1 MKNLDDGFTL
11 METLVSIAI
20 IMAVSSL
27 FAIAF
32 TTAFKATSQSN
43 NEIKAAVTI
52 TQIDRFIRERADSLH
67 IPYWA
72 DSKLYADTLRDEL
85 FRSKFA
91 PYINTIQIINDSR
104 RKPRGLL
111 VIFTVNN
118 RQIQTKALFPS
129 VSIMDNVP

>member
-1 MKNLDDGFTL
+1 MKNLNDGFTL

-32 TTAFKATSQSN
+32 ITAFKATSQSN
-43 NEIKAAVTI
+43 NEIKTAITI
-52 TQIDRFIRERADSLH
+52 TQIDHFIRERTNSLH

-72 DSKLYADTLRDEL
+72 DSKPYADELRNEL

-91 PYINTIQIINDSR
+91 SHINTIQIINDSR

-111 VIFTVNN
+111 VIYTVNN

-129 VSIMDNVP
+129 VSIMDNLQ